1 MGVPLYYA
9 VSYNRGLPPVSGNE
23 DVLRFQVPVDD
34 SVAVKEV
41 DSRQNLRSFLL
52 SRGKFPTVL

>member
-1 MGVPLYYA
+1 MLYNT
-9 VSYNRGLPPVSGNE
+9 YNRGLPPVSGNE

-41 DSRQNLRSFLL
+41 DSRQNLRNFLL
-52 SRGKFPTVL
+52 SIAKFPTVL